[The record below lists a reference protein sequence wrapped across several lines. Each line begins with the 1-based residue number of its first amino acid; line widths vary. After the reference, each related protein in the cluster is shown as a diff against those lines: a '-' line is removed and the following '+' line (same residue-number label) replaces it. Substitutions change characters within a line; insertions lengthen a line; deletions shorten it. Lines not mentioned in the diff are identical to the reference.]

1 MPARKEDEIMAEYLL
16 KGGKMLEKSCKTCGC
31 PLFEVKG
38 KTLCV
43 VCAEREAAAKDAKD
57 QKGAKGKKAAAPAG
71 KTAAEEPA
79 APAAHVHRDGSAC
92 TCGEEHGEDTC
103 TCDDGGLAEE
113 LAFTIHSLCER
124 IQNEKDPEKVLAL
137 MNAVKAGTEA
147 LGILCRL

>member
-16 KGGKMLEKSCKTCGC
+16 KGGKMLEKTCKACGC

-43 VCAEREAAAKDAKD
+43 VCAENEAAAKDAK
-57 QKGAKGKKAAAPAG
+57 GAKGGKKAAA
-71 KTAAEEPA
+71 
-79 APAAHVHRDGSAC
+79 APAAKAEEHAHAHADGSPC
-92 TCGEEHGEDTC
+92 TCGEDHTDECSCE
-103 TCDDGGLAEE
+103 DGGLTEE
-113 LAFTIHSLCER
+113 LAFTVHSLCER